1 MLFRTRSFIISQNTS
16 KMIKS
21 SPSFA
26 RTLLA
31 QLGKLRG
38 MGKSLQKTLKI
49 YYIYIMSK
57 KYELD
62 TNLLYHL
69 SGLATSGIGKPA
81 SEIEKNL
88 TGKVFYVSEWSI
100 IEILT
105 TNKSLSKKE
114 KIIHMLI
121 DKEIPI
127 MPIYSEYTELPKIFS
142 NIYSSNNYTRLDIP
156 KNEFHA

>member
-81 SEIEKNL
+81 SEIEKN
-88 TGKVFYVSEWSI
+88 FI
-100 IEILT
+100 I
-105 TNKSLSKKE
+105 SPRFRHKKE
-114 KIIHMLI
+114 KIPNLC
-121 DKEIPI
+121 
-127 MPIYSEYTELPKIFS
+127 
-142 NIYSSNNYTRLDIP
+142 
-156 KNEFHA
+156 